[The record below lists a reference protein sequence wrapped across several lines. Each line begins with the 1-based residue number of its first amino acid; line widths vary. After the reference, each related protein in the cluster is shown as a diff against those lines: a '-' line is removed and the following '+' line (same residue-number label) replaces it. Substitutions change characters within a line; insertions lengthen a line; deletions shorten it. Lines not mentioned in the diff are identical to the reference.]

1 MLAPHMFSTGRSTLV
16 YAILSKLKG
25 DSKLKRLFRGQR
37 ETLSKEQIASL
48 ENNRGAVWI
57 HAASVGEFEQARPL
71 IERLQA
77 TGYGLQG
84 SKQIPI
90 VVTFFSP
97 SGYEARKNYDL
108 ADGVYYLPFATRRKA
123 KKFLD
128 ALQPKMAIFV
138 KYEFWP
144 AYLRALKKRGIP
156 TYSISAI
163 FRPTQRFFH
172 WYGHSSL
179 KLLKCFTHIYVQDE
193 ASRRLLAEHGI
204 HDSSVAG
211 DTRFDRV
218 KQVQMDEGRCTKD
231 LTPIAQFVEGYE
243 RVIIAGSTWPEDEV
257 LLTKYIDD
265 WSSVIGDLNTKL
277 ILVPHELNEE
287 HLHKIFCLFQ
297 GRFVRY
303 SAVSAMSDAVS
314 RRNILQRAQVLVID
328 TMGLLS
334 SIYRFGQ
341 VAYIGGGFGE
351 GIHNTIEAAVYGVP
365 VVFGPNYHHFREAQR
380 LIDAGAARSIKNYN
394 ELEAALTTAL
404 EQHEEIGAKAAAYV
418 QSELGATDRI
428 YKDLF

>member
-1 MLAPHMFSTGRSTLV
+1 MSEG
-16 YAILSKLKG
+16 
-25 DSKLKRLFRGQR
+25 KLKRLFRGQR
-37 ETLSKEQIASL
+37 ETLGKEQIASL

-71 IERLQA
+71 IERIVESQK
-77 TGYGLQG
+77 
-84 SKQIPI
+84 SKEKRLKI

-97 SGYEARKNYDL
+97 SGYEARKHYDL
-108 ADGVYYLPFATRRKA
+108 ADGVYYLPLPTRRKA

-144 AYLRALKKRGIP
+144 AYLKELSKRGIP

-172 WYGHSSL
+172 WYGRSSL
-179 KLLKCFTHIYVQDE
+179 RVLKCFTHIYVQDE

-204 HDSSVAG
+204 HDCSVAG

-218 KQVQMDEGRCTKD
+218 VEVLGKGLQLTGDK
-231 LTPIAQFVEGYE
+231 LTPIAQFVQGCE
-243 RVIIAGSTWPEDEV
+243 RVIIAGSTWPKDEE
-257 LLTKYIDD
+257 LLAKFM
-265 WSSVIGDLNTKL
+265 NTDPDAKL

-287 HLHKIFCLFQ
+287 HLHTIFCMFQ

-314 RRNILQRAQVLVID
+314 RLNILQRAQVLLID

-334 SIYRFGQ
+334 TIYRFGQ
-341 VAYIGGGFGE
+341 VAYIGGGFGA

-365 VVFGPNYHHFREAQR
+365 VVFGPNYHHFREAQG

-394 ELEAALTTAL
+394 ELEAALTLAL
-404 EQHEEIGAKAAAYV
+404 ERHEEIGAKAAAYV
-418 QSELGATDRI
+418 QSELGATEKI